1 MLQKLTS
8 KERERKIIYL
18 YIQFQNSYLFFKISF
33 LPYWSIQCIFFY
45 PTCLAYIKIN
55 WLHQL
60 ELQQLVVEH
69 LPSTQQGQKYLEYFL

>member
-33 LPYWSIQCIFFY
+33 LPYWAIQCIFFY

-69 LPSTQQGQKYLEYFL
+69 LPSTQQGQKYLEYIL